1 MGLAKLMKATIILP
15 RIETQDA
22 ISRLADLEWFHP
34 LQNPSEHVN
43 PYYDDLLTKAQRLY
57 QDIDEVVKSLGIPQ
71 ETGVMATM
79 FKGAPKGKYDY
90 SADDIQDF
98 IADLED
104 RSKQILEGPKKL
116 LEERSKIER
125 QLEEYRNI
133 EAVIG
138 MASTLNLNLDAFRKL
153 RDFFAG
159 LFVID
164 SKDESE
170 IRKSLEDL
178 AIYSTKLNENKTSL
192 TVIGSSED
200 SERVLKVLRSFGVNP
215 IQIPTNMPQN
225 PNEAYSLAKAKVK
238 ELETRSEQLD
248 KELKKIKQS
257 MLTKLLSLQEATR
270 VAKDALEITRKPGGT
285 KNFAVIEGYIPHE
298 MEPKFKKLTSNYVS
312 IIEDVNHMVDNNN
325 NNSHHG
331 EGDKQEPIPTL
342 ITNKKYIQNFRVITE
357 TQGLPR
363 YGEIDPT
370 PIIAFV
376 WPTFY
381 GLMFADLGHGLLL
394 FGLGML
400 FRYRGNGRLRV
411 WGTLIAASGLAA
423 AIGGLATGEAFGF
436 HFEEIA
442 VLAPLKEIPVLGN
455 IIGLLSVSELT
466 FEQVLKILEVSVA
479 IGVVHLLM
487 AFFLRLR
494 IDLKEVNKLMVYT
507 HDIPAIIMYLAVV
520 SLILAAIGAQY
531 DIIGMFLSWDHNEPV
546 PWLTVLFGDWVTVNL
561 VAKAMPP
568 VIIACIAVMIIGG
581 MKEQKQAIAHGREPE
596 GGGIVGLVVETVMVR
611 TIEMLANTISYS
623 RLGIMLLVHT
633 ALLVTVIDA
642 YESGAGLAILIGGN
656 IGIMMIEGLIVYIQT
671 IRLHLYEWFPKWY
684 KSDGVQFKRLVPQML
699 YTNLVWNHDDVNKNN
714 KKKAMKTTTS
724 PTPPPTATTAATT
737 T

>member
-22 ISRLADLEWFHP
+22 VSRLADLEWFHP
-34 LQNPSEHVN
+34 LQNPSEHIN
-43 PYYDDLLTKAQRLY
+43 PFYDDLLTKAQRLY
-57 QDIDEVVKSLGIPQ
+57 QDIDEVVKMLGIPQ

-90 SADDIQDF
+90 SAEDIQDF

-104 RSKQILEGPKKL
+104 QSKQLLEGPKKL

-125 QLEEYRNI
+125 QLEEYRNL

-138 MASTLNLNLDAFRKL
+138 TASTLNLNLDAFRKL

-215 IQIPTNMPQN
+215 LQIPTNVPQN
-225 PNEAYSLAKAKVK
+225 PSEAYSLAKAKVK

-248 KELKKIKQS
+248 KELEKIKQS

-312 IIEDVNHMVDNNN
+312 IIEDVNHTVDNNN
-325 NNSHHG
+325 SHQG
-331 EGDKQEPIPTL
+331 KGDKQEPIPTL

-423 AIGGLATGEAFGF
+423 AIGGLATGEMFGF

-455 IIGLLSVSELT
+455 LIGLLSVSELT

-479 IGVVHLLM
+479 IGVVHLLL

-494 IDLKEVNKLMVYT
+494 IDLKEGDKLMVYT

-568 VIIACIAVMIIGG
+568 VIIACIAITIIGG

-596 GGGIVGLVVETVMVR
+596 GGGIVGLVVETAMVR

-633 ALLVTVIDA
+633 ALLVTVIDS
-642 YESGAGLAILIGGN
+642 YEHGGGLAILIGGN

-699 YTNLVWNHDDVNKNN
+699 YTNLVWNHDDVNKSN
-714 KKKAMKTTTS
+714 KKKAMKTTTTA
-724 PTPPPTATTAATT
+724 PTTATTT
-737 T
+737 

>member
-22 ISRLADLEWFHP
+22 VSRLAALEWFHSIH
-34 LQNPSEHVN
+34 NASEHIN

-57 QDIDEVVKSLGIPQ
+57 QEIDEVVKMLGIPQ

-79 FKGAPKGKYDY
+79 FKGAPKGRHDY
-90 SADDIQDF
+90 AAEDIQGF

-104 RSKQILEGPKKL
+104 RSNQLLEGPKKL
-116 LEERSKIER
+116 LEERNKIER
-125 QLEEYRNI
+125 QLEEYRNL
-133 EAVIG
+133 EAVVG
-138 MASTLNLNLDAFRKL
+138 MASTLNLNLDMFGKL
-153 RDFFAG
+153 RNFFAG
-159 LFVID
+159 LFVVD

-170 IRKSLEDL
+170 IRKSLDNL
-178 AIYSTKLNENKTSL
+178 AIYSTRLNENKTSL
-192 TVIGSSED
+192 TIVGSSED

-215 IQIPTNMPQN
+215 LQIPGNMPQN
-225 PNEAYSLAKAKVK
+225 PSEASSLAKAKVK
-238 ELETRSEQLD
+238 ELETRTEQLD
-248 KELKKIKQS
+248 KELEKIKQS
-257 MLTKLLSLQEATR
+257 ILTKLLSLQEAAR
-270 VAKDALEITRKPGGT
+270 VAKDVLEITRKPGGT
-285 KNFAVIEGYIPHE
+285 KNFAVIEGYIPQE
-298 MEPKFKKLTSNYVS
+298 MERKFKKLTSDYVS
-312 IIEDVNHMVDNNN
+312 IIEDVNLTVD
-325 NNSHHG
+325 SHQG
-331 EGDKQEPIPTL
+331 ERGKQEPLPTL
-342 ITNKKYIQNFRVITE
+342 ITNKKYTRNFQVITE

-363 YGEIDPT
+363 YGEVDPT

-423 AIGGLATGEAFGF
+423 AIGGLGTGEMFGF
-436 HFEEIA
+436 HFDEIA
-442 VLAPLKEIPVLGN
+442 ILEPVAHALPFV
-455 IIGLLSVSELT
+455 GLLSVSELT
-466 FEQVLKILEVSVA
+466 FDQVLKILEVSVA
-479 IGVVHLLM
+479 IGVIHLLM

-494 IDLKEVNKLMVYT
+494 ATWKQGNKLMVYT
-507 HDIPAIIMYLAVV
+507 HDIPAIIQYLAVV

-568 VIIACIAVMIIGG
+568 VIIACIAVAIIGG
-581 MKEQKQAIAHGREPE
+581 MKEQKHAIAQGREPE
-596 GGGIVGLVVETVMVR
+596 GGGLVGIVVETMMVR

-623 RLGIMLLVHT
+623 RLGIMLLVHS
-633 ALLVTVIDA
+633 ALLVTVINS
-642 YESGAGLAILIGGN
+642 YEQSGSLAILIGGN

-684 KSDGVQFKRLVPQML
+684 KSDGVQFKKLVPQML
-699 YTNLVWNHDDVNKNN
+699 YTNLVWKHDDE
-714 KKKAMKTTTS
+714 KKAVKKT
-724 PTPPPTATTAATT
+724 A
-737 T
+737 

>member
-15 RIETQDA
+15 RIETQEA
-22 ISRLADLEWFHP
+22 ISRLAALEWFHP
-34 LQNPSEHVN
+34 LHNTSEYIN

-57 QDIDEVVKSLGIPQ
+57 QDIDEVVKVLGIPP

-79 FKGAPKGKYDY
+79 FKGAPKGKHDY
-90 SADDIQDF
+90 AAEDIQGF

-104 RSKQILEGPKKL
+104 QSTQLLEGPKKVI
-116 LEERSKIER
+116 EERNKIER
-125 QLEEYRNI
+125 QLEEYRNL
-133 EAVIG
+133 EAVVG
-138 MASTLNLNLDAFRKL
+138 MASTLNLNLDAFGKL
-153 RDFFAG
+153 RNFFAG
-159 LFVID
+159 LFVVD

-192 TVIGSSED
+192 TIIGSSED

-215 IQIPTNMPQN
+215 LQIPATMPQN
-225 PNEAYSLAKAKVK
+225 PSEASSLAKAKVK
-238 ELETRSEQLD
+238 ELETRSEQIE
-248 KELKKIKQS
+248 KELGKIKQS
-257 MLTKLLSLQEATR
+257 NLTKLLSLQEAAR
-270 VAKDALEITRKPGGT
+270 VAKDVLEITRKPGGT

-298 MEPKFKKLTSNYVS
+298 MEGKFKKLTSNYVS
-312 IIEDVNHMVDNNN
+312 VIEDVNLTVD
-325 NNSHHG
+325 SHQG
-331 EGDKQEPIPTL
+331 EGGRQEPLPTL
-342 ITNKKYIQNFRVITE
+342 ITNKKYTRNFQVITE

-363 YGEIDPT
+363 YGEVDPT

-394 FGLGML
+394 FGLGAL

-411 WGTLIAASGLAA
+411 WGTLIMASGLAA
-423 AIGGLATGEAFGF
+423 AIGGLGTGEAFGF
-436 HFEEIA
+436 HFEEISI
-442 VLAPLKEIPVLGN
+442 LAPLKEIPVLGN
-455 IIGLLSVSELT
+455 LMGLLSVSELS

-479 IGVVHLLM
+479 VGVVHLLL

-494 IDLKEVNKLMVYT
+494 ASLKQGNKLMVYT
-507 HDIPAIIMYLAVV
+507 HDIPAIIQYLAVV
-520 SLILAAIGAQY
+520 SLILAAIGSQY
-531 DIIGMFLSWDHNEPV
+531 DIIGMFLSWNHNEPV

-568 VIIACIAVMIIGG
+568 VIIACIAIAIIGG
-581 MKEQKQAIAHGREPE
+581 MKEQKHAIAHGREPE
-596 GGGIVGLVVETVMVR
+596 GGGIVGLIVETMMVR

-623 RLGIMLLVHT
+623 RLGIMLLVHS
-633 ALLVTVIDA
+633 ALLVTVINS
-642 YESGAGLAILIGGN
+642 YEHGGGLAILIGGN

-684 KSDGVQFKRLVPQML
+684 KSDGVQFKKLVPQML
-699 YTNLVWNHDDVNKNN
+699 YTNLVWKYDDD
-714 KKKAMKTTTS
+714 KKKEVKTTT
-724 PTPPPTATTAATT
+724 TTTA
-737 T
+737 

>member
-15 RIETQDA
+15 RIETQQA
-22 ISRLADLEWFHP
+22 ISRLAALEWFHP
-34 LQNPSEHVN
+34 LHNTSEYIN

-57 QDIDEVVKSLGIPQ
+57 QDIDEVVKVLGIPQ

-79 FKGAPKGKYDY
+79 FKGAPKGKHDY
-90 SADDIQDF
+90 AAEDIQGF

-104 RSKQILEGPKKL
+104 QSKQLLEGPKKVI
-116 LEERSKIER
+116 EERNKIER
-125 QLEEYRNI
+125 QLEEYRNL

-138 MASTLNLNLDAFRKL
+138 MASTLNLNLDAFGKL
-153 RDFFAG
+153 RNFFAG
-159 LFVID
+159 LFVVD

-192 TVIGSSED
+192 TIIGSSED

-215 IQIPTNMPQN
+215 LQIPATMPQN
-225 PNEAYSLAKAKVK
+225 PSEAYSLAKAKVK
-238 ELETRSEQLD
+238 ELETRSEQID
-248 KELKKIKQS
+248 KELEKIKQS
-257 MLTKLLSLQEATR
+257 NLTKLLSLQEAAR
-270 VAKDALEITRKPGGT
+270 VAKDVLEITRKPGGT

-298 MEPKFKKLTSNYVS
+298 MEGKFKKLTSNYVS
-312 IIEDVNHMVDNNN
+312 VIEDVNLTAD
-325 NNSHHG
+325 SHQG
-331 EGDKQEPIPTL
+331 EGGRQEPLPTL
-342 ITNKKYIQNFRVITE
+342 ITNKTYTRNFQVITE

-363 YGEIDPT
+363 YGEVDPT

-394 FGLGML
+394 FGLGAL

-411 WGTLIAASGLAA
+411 WGTLIMASGLAA
-423 AIGGLATGEAFGF
+423 AVGGLGTGEAFGF
-436 HFEEIA
+436 HFEEISI
-442 VLAPLKEIPVLGN
+442 LAPLKEIPVLGN
-455 IIGLLSVSELT
+455 LMGLLSVSELS

-479 IGVVHLLM
+479 VGVVHLLL

-494 IDLKEVNKLMVYT
+494 ASLKQGNKLMVYT
-507 HDIPAIIMYLAVV
+507 HDIPAIIQYLAVV
-520 SLILAAIGAQY
+520 SLILAAIGSQY
-531 DIIGMFLSWDHNEPV
+531 DIIGMFLSWNHNEPV

-568 VIIACIAVMIIGG
+568 VIIACIAIAIIGG
-581 MKEQKQAIAHGREPE
+581 MKEQKHAIAHGREPE
-596 GGGIVGLVVETVMVR
+596 GGGIVGLIVETMMVR

-623 RLGIMLLVHT
+623 RLGIMLLVHS
-633 ALLVTVIDA
+633 ALLVTVINS
-642 YESGAGLAILIGGN
+642 YEHGGGLAILIGGN

-684 KSDGVQFKRLVPQML
+684 KSDGVQFKKLVPQML
-699 YTNLVWNHDDVNKNN
+699 YTNLVWKYDDD
-714 KKKAMKTTTS
+714 KKKEVK
-724 PTPPPTATTAATT
+724 TATTA
-737 T
+737 